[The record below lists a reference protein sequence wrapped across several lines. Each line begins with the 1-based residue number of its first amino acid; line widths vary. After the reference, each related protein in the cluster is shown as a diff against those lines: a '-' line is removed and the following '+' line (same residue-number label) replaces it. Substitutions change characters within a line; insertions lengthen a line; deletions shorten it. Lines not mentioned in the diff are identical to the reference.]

1 MLYMLSALLI
11 AALGAASLLG
21 VHAFRSEHLM
31 AFRHR
36 GRALLLFERD
46 VAGRYRL
53 IDPLQLPAA
62 VWRFAGVKAAETWA
76 TGMRAAL
83 PRTPGRLARREE
95 RRARTAH
102 A

>member
-11 AALGAASLLG
+11 AALGSASLLA

-46 VAGRYRL
+46 TAGRYRL
-53 IDPLQLPAA
+53 IDPLQLPGA
-62 VWRFAGVKAAETWA
+62 VWRFLGMRAAETWT
-76 TGMRAAL
+76 TGIHAGL
-83 PRTPGRLARREE
+83 PRTRERLARREE
-95 RRARTAH
+95 QRARAAH